1 MKTYKTNINLYTLRK
16 IQTEFPKVK
25 VDSSATAAKFIK
37 QFYSDDI
44 EVFESFFVLLLNSAN
59 ITTGYA
65 KISQGGLAGTV
76 VDTRLIAKYAVDAL
90 APSVILA
97 HNHPSGNTR
106 PSHADREITKK
117 IIAGLGLLDIKV
129 LDHLILTEE
138 SFLSFADEG
147 LL

>member
-44 EVFESFFVLLLNSAN
+44 EIFESFFVLLLNSAN

-65 KISQGGLAGTV
+65 KISQGGIAGTV

-90 APSVILA
+90 APSVIIA

>member
-44 EVFESFFVLLLNSAN
+44 EIFESFFVLLLNSAN

-65 KISQGGLAGTV
+65 KISQGGIAGTV

-97 HNHPSGNTR
+97 HNHPSGNTKA
-106 PSHADREITKK
+106 SHADREITKK

>member
-44 EVFESFFVLLLNSAN
+44 EIFESFFVLLLNSAN

-65 KISQGGLAGTV
+65 KISQGGIAGTM

-97 HNHPSGNTR
+97 HNHPSGNTKA
-106 PSHADREITKK
+106 SHADREITKK

>member
-1 MKTYKTNINLYTLRK
+1 MKTYKTNISLYTLRK

-44 EVFESFFVLLLNSAN
+44 EIFESFFVLLLNSAN

-65 KISQGGLAGTV
+65 KISQGGIAGTV

-90 APSVILA
+90 APSVIIA

>member
-44 EVFESFFVLLLNSAN
+44 EIFESFFVLLLNSAN
-59 ITTGYA
+59 TTIGYA
-65 KISQGGLAGTV
+65 KISQGGIAGTV

-97 HNHPSGNTR
+97 HNHPSGNTKA
-106 PSHADREITKK
+106 SHADREITKK